1 MNNEEKDK
9 FQKYKEWY
17 SKLNEETGGL
27 ILQATAA
34 RLLNTPRQN
43 INRMIKIGKIK
54 TYQFEKDH
62 EIYIGINEIEKI
74 IQERLKRAKQTNN
87 AILKHK
93 GTMNI
98 KATVDVTEIMGTLP
112 EEWAEEW
119 IVTQPEIS
127 FTEFIEKKKKN
138 WIRKNPDIKIKTNT
152 NENGLEERIGIALIE
167 DDNREMKYSY
177 IRFETKPKQN
187 Q

>member
-1 MNNEEKDK
+1 
-9 FQKYKEWY
+9 
-17 SKLNEETGGL
+17 
-27 ILQATAA
+27 
-34 RLLNTPRQN
+34 
-43 INRMIKIGKIK
+43 
-54 TYQFEKDH
+54 
-62 EIYIGINEIEKI
+62 
-74 IQERLKRAKQTNN
+74 
-87 AILKHK
+87 
-93 GTMNI
+93 MNI

-138 WIRKNPDIKIKTNT
+138 WIWKNPDIKIKTNT
-152 NENGLEERIGIALIE
+152 NENGLEERISIALIE